1 MAVGEFTR
9 YARDYFHLS
18 YPTGW
23 TVRENRPVG
32 LTEFWP
38 PSASSGSPAPPYRP
52 GIALITLA
60 ETGMALDP
68 LLRTGLY
75 FITRDLRTPAVER
88 TGVQGD
94 GPLAWT
100 RLLVR
105 GQAAPSSLGGGDRRI
120 DVVKRVAVSR
130 PGPSVL
136 VLALFGMA
144 DDIKPLE
151 GTFDAVLASVEVDHD
166 RQVQP

>member
-1 MAVGEFTR
+1 MAIAAFTK

-38 PSASSGSPAPPYRP
+38 PDEPGARPAPPYHP

-75 FITRDLRTPAVER
+75 FITRDLRTPSVER

-105 GQAAPSSLGGGDRRI
+105 GQAASPSLGVDGRRI

-130 PGPSVL
+130 PGPGVL

-151 GTFDAVLASVEVDHD
+151 GAFDAVLASVEVDHN
-166 RQVQP
+166 RQARS